1 MHNGMIK
8 VITRV
13 KGRGK
18 SYLLF
23 NIFYDYLIKSGINKS
38 HIIKIQLDNI
48 LNEELLE
55 IILKNGKMKKAFSF

>member
-38 HIIKIQLDNI
+38 HIIKIKLDNI